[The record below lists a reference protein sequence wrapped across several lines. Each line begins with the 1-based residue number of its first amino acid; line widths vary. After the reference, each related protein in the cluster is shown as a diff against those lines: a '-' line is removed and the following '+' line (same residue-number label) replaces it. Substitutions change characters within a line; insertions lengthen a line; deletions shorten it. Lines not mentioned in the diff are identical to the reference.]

1 MPGAGRGCRAVKVLI
16 VDDHPIVRA
25 GLRRLLATEPG
36 FRVGEAAT
44 GREALAVFREFRPD
58 LVVLDLSMPGLGGLE
73 VIPRLRIENPAIR
86 ILVLSM
92 HQEAIYAR
100 RALQAGALGFV
111 GKSAAPDRL
120 LDAIRRVAAGG
131 RYIEHEIAQELA
143 LAGLHAA
150 GQPLHALTPR
160 EFEILRLL
168 GEGSSLRQI
177 AEAIGIS
184 YKTVA
189 NACVLIKAK
198 LGAAR
203 TADLVRIAIQTGIAR
218 P

>member
-1 MPGAGRGCRAVKVLI
+1 
-16 VDDHPIVRA
+16 
-25 GLRRLLATEPG
+25 
-36 FRVGEAAT
+36 VGEAAT

-100 RALQAGALGFV
+100 RALQAGGPGFV
-111 GKSAAPDRL
+111 GKSAAPERL

-168 GEGSSLRQI
+168 GEGSGLRPT
-177 AEAIGIS
+177 AGRAHARLPHADRPG
-184 YKTVA
+184 A
-189 NACVLIKAK
+189 DKAPSRS
-198 LGAAR
+198 GARCRGRRRQPAGSRRAGARPPRSCRGSRAPPPAAPAAR
-203 TADLVRIAIQTGIAR
+203 RSPPGAC
-218 P
+218 